1 MAERQVT
8 GEVLGARC
16 KRASFYRMAPS
27 FGDLSSLGSGS
38 GSELADGVQ
47 ETGERLLAG
56 RRVDGGKVFGD
67 GDTPRYPPPAAGELR
82 GG

>member
-16 KRASFYRMAPS
+16 KRASFYGMAPS
-27 FGDLSSLGSGS
+27 FGDLPSLGSGS

-47 ETGERLLAG
+47 EAGERLFAG
-56 RRVDGGKVFGD
+56 RRVDGGEVFCD
-67 GDTPRYPPPAAGELR
+67 GDTPAYPSPAAGELS